1 MRRVFL
7 QNLKANS
14 GFLENVTIPFSKQLT
29 CIIGARGTCKST
41 VVESVRFAFNSDEK
55 RIADLTKLD
64 GMISKTLGS
73 GSIRCEV
80 EVVEDGTPSL
90 YLIDREIGTEPR
102 VTRDGNRDPL
112 AQDILHEIE
121 VYSQGALQEIASSDR
136 PELRLHLI
144 DRPRRIE
151 IEGIRRET
159 ELLVSDLKAI
169 GGQLR
174 TVRIELERKRAEI
187 KELDQL
193 RLELGSAAENRP
205 QLPPTLEE
213 QHAVYMRRQRLLEVL
228 SEVQTIQRRAMS
240 DAAVVLRN
248 RESIETLREVC
259 NSISLPETSQ
269 AAQVLD
275 QLRAQ
280 IELAADMQQAL
291 AAIPVAAVTAEL
303 STAFERANE
312 QYYQQRQQQQTVTE
326 FLKREDAV
334 RRRVAELEKIE
345 REVTQLSKS
354 NELLRSK
361 REEARTRIAYLL
373 NQVFEFRVEEVDK
386 INNEFGDVVL
396 LTVRRGAHSKPYI
409 DRVSELLSGSRTRS
423 QEEIARELATALPP
437 AELLTVIEEGD
448 AQRLANLLQ
457 RDLGQMNRVL
467 TYLRD
472 HPDLYELDGQLF
484 EDSLEIT
491 MFDHGVPKAVEHL
504 SEGQRATALLPL
516 ILREGTCPLIID
528 QPEDD
533 LDNSFIFQVLVKN
546 IARIKPIRQL
556 VFVTHNANI
565 PVLGDSEQIVVMH
578 MERPD
583 KAATPRLGSLDERK
597 GDILELLEGGK
608 EAFEHR
614 EERYRPLIK

>member
-1 MRRVFL
+1 MRRVLLKSL
-7 QNLKANS
+7 QANS
-14 GFLENVTIPFSKQLT
+14 GFLENVMVPFSKRLT

-41 VVESVRFAFNSDEK
+41 VVESVRFAFNSDPI
-55 RIADLTKLD
+55 RIAEITESG
-64 GMISKTLGS
+64 GMLSKTLGS
-73 GSIRCEV
+73 GSIKCEV
-80 EVVEDGTPSL
+80 EVIEDGTSSQ
-90 YLIDREIGTEPR
+90 YVIDREIGSDPR
-102 VTRDGNRDPL
+102 VSRDGTRDPL

-121 VYSQGALQEIASSDR
+121 IYSQGALQKIASSDL
-136 PELRLHLI
+136 PELRLQLI
-144 DRPRRIE
+144 DRPHRME
-151 IEGIRRET
+151 IVSIRRET
-159 ELLVSDLKAI
+159 EQLVSDLKSFGA
-169 GGQLR
+169 QLR
-174 TVRIELERKRAEI
+174 TIRFDLERKRAEI

-193 RLELGSAAENRP
+193 RLELGRASENRP
-205 QLPPTLEE
+205 ELPPTLEE
-213 QHAVYMRRQRLLEVL
+213 QHAVFMRRQRLLEL
-228 SEVQTIQRRAMS
+228 LNEVQMIQKRAMS

-248 RESIETLREVC
+248 RESVETLRAVC
-259 NSISLPETSQ
+259 SSIPLPET
-269 AAQVLD
+269 AKALLILD
-275 QLRAQ
+275 QLGAQ
-280 IELAADMQQAL
+280 IEVAADMQQAL
-291 AAIPVAAVTAEL
+291 ALIPVAPFATEL
-303 STAFERANE
+303 TTAFEKANE

-345 REVTQLSKS
+345 REVTQLSRS
-354 NELLRSK
+354 NELLRGK
-361 REEARTRIAYLL
+361 REDARNRIAYLQ
-373 NQVFEFRVEEVDK
+373 NQVFEFRVAEADK

-423 QEEIARELATALPP
+423 QEDIAREIATALPP
-437 AELLTVIEEGD
+437 AELLSVIEEGD

-457 RDLGQMNRVL
+457 RDLGQMNRVV

-516 ILREGTCPLIID
+516 ILREGTCPLIVD

-546 IARIKPIRQL
+546 IARIKPLRQL

-565 PVLGDSEQIVVMH
+565 PVLGDAEQVVVMH
-578 MERPD
+578 MKRPD
-583 KAATPRLGSLDERK
+583 KADSPRLGGLDERK

-608 EAFEHR
+608 EAFERR

>member
-1 MRRVFL
+1 
-7 QNLKANS
+7 
-14 GFLENVTIPFSKQLT
+14 
-29 CIIGARGTCKST
+29 
-41 VVESVRFAFNSDEK
+41 
-55 RIADLTKLD
+55 
-64 GMISKTLGS
+64 
-73 GSIRCEV
+73 
-80 EVVEDGTPSL
+80 
-90 YLIDREIGTEPR
+90 
-102 VTRDGNRDPL
+102 L

-121 VYSQGALQEIASSDR
+121 IYSQGALQEIASSDR
-136 PELRLHLI
+136 PELRLQLI
-144 DRPRRIE
+144 DRPHQIE

-159 ELLVSDLKAI
+159 EQRVSDLKAI
-169 GGQLR
+169 GAQLR
-174 TVRIELERKRAEI
+174 TVRIELERKRGEI

-213 QHAVYMRRQRLLEVL
+213 QHAVFMRRQRLLEL
-228 SEVQTIQRRAMS
+228 LNEVQTIQRRAMS

-248 RESIETLREVC
+248 RESVETLRELC
-259 NSISLPETSQ
+259 SSISLPETAQ
-269 AAQVLD
+269 ATVVLD
-275 QLRAQ
+275 QLRSQ
-280 IELAADMQQAL
+280 IELAADLQQAL
-291 AAIPVAAVTAEL
+291 ASIPVAAITAEL

-326 FLKREDAV
+326 FLKHEDAV
-334 RRRVAELEKIE
+334 RRRVAELEKVE

-361 REEARTRIAYLL
+361 RDDARTRIAYLL
-373 NQVFEFRVEEVDK
+373 NQVFEFRVEEADK

-437 AELLTVIEEGD
+437 AGLLTVIEEGD

-457 RDLGQMNRVL
+457 RDLGQMNRVV

-516 ILREGTCPLIID
+516 ILREGSCPLIVD

-546 IARIKPIRQL
+546 IARIKPARQL

-565 PVLGDSEQIVVMH
+565 PVLGEAEQIVVMH

-583 KAATPRLGSLDERK
+583 KAAPPRLGDLDERK
-597 GDILELLEGGK
+597 GDVLELLEGGK

-614 EERYRPLIK
+614 EERYRPLIR